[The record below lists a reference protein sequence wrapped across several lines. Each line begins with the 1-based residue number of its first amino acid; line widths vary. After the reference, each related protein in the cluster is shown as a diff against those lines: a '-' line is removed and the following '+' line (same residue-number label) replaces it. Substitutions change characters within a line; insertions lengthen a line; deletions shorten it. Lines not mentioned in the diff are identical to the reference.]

1 MIDISRAMPG
11 WTVEELIGKGS
22 YGTVYRIK
30 KEEMGYTYYS
40 ALKVIELPSDMKE
53 VYNLQAMGMNE
64 DSIKS
69 YYEGTAKEI
78 ASEIRIMESLKS
90 AGNVVH
96 VEEHALI
103 PKADGIGWTI
113 LIRME
118 LLESIQK
125 YQQKAGNP
133 DYYETI
139 KIGKDICS
147 ALQCC
152 EEKGIIHRDI
162 KPDNLFRNEFG
173 MYKLGDF
180 GIARQMQNTLAAYSQ
195 KGTIGFLAPE
205 VYKGGYYDNT
215 VDIYSLGVM
224 LYVYMNRQRPPFV
237 DLEITNLTAKT
248 LDEAHWRRLSGELPP
263 PPVDAPQQLADVILK
278 ACNPDPR
285 RRYRTAAEFREALES
300 CENGDIQPAKIFN
313 IPSLFGKNRQRDIEA
328 AEKQD
333 YSPPEYPANYT
344 NSQYVGEQGNV
355 LAEESS
361 GTANKGLMGVLIALI
376 VVLFIAVSGGILYVN
391 MPGLVQGITQVRI
404 TADKSY
410 VFTASTSRLLFD
422 GYQCVYNQEENED
435 KGEKL
440 SVALSRESVLSLER
454 FDPRQHFTQ
463 PAPHYTEASLVKAL
477 EEQGIGRPSTYAP
490 TITTILARHYI
501 VKEDK
506 NLYMTEL
513 GEVVNSMMKRAFP
526 SIVDPAFTAQL
537 EGLLDGVAEGS
548 VKWKTVIENFYPDL
562 DEAVSQAEA
571 DLEKVKIA
579 DEETE
584 EGCENCGRQSLI
596 MKRSVWPVRNAG
608 RTLLSERP
616 RRAAN
621 ITDAWEIPNA
631 IL

>member
-285 RRYRTAAEFREALES
+285 RRYRTAAEFREALEN

-328 AEKQD
+328 AEEQD

-404 TADKSY
+404 TN
-410 VFTASTSRLLFD
+410 LLGND
-422 GYQCVYNQEENED
+422 VNE
-435 KGEKL
+435 
-440 SVALSRESVLSLER
+440 V
-454 FDPRQHFTQ
+454 
-463 PAPHYTEASLVKAL
+463 
-477 EEQGIGRPSTYAP
+477 
-490 TITTILARHYI
+490 
-501 VKEDK
+501 
-506 NLYMTEL
+506 
-513 GEVVNSMMKRAFP
+513 
-526 SIVDPAFTAQL
+526 
-537 EGLLDGVAEGS
+537 
-548 VKWKTVIENFYPDL
+548 
-562 DEAVSQAEA
+562 QA
-571 DLEKVKIA
+571 KY
-579 DEETE
+579 
-584 EGCENCGRQSLI
+584 
-596 MKRSVWPVRNAG
+596 
-608 RTLLSERP
+608 
-616 RRAAN
+616 
-621 ITDAWEIPNA
+621 NA
-631 IL
+631 ILKNSLVPVYTNKDYKEEEIVYQYPLAGTVIDSSEEGLSLYYSIGNLTNDVGYTMKSSFKDLTFQKGETQTITLTVQSPEARKAGTVTMIQQEGGGFSVNFHEWEGKSIDVDLTFDGSIFKGGMLQFYFLEKGEIKGCYCDVYYRIKE

>member
-1 MIDISRAMPG
+1 MPG

-64 DSIKS
+64 DSIKG

-103 PKADGIGWTI
+103 PKEDGIGWTI

-118 LLESIQK
+118 LLESVQK
-125 YQQKAGNP
+125 YQQRAGNP

-215 VDIYSLGVM
+215 VDIYSLGLM

-237 DLEITNLTAKT
+237 DLEDSNITAKT

-263 PPVDAPQQLADVILK
+263 PPVDAPPQLADVILK
-278 ACNPDPR
+278 ACHPDPR
-285 RRYRTAAEFREALES
+285 CRYRTAAEFREALES
-300 CENGDIQPAKIFN
+300 CENGDRSSGSGFK
-313 IPSLFGKNRQRDIEA
+313 IPSLFAKNKQRDA
-328 AEKQD
+328 ATVENQD
-333 YSPPEYPANYT
+333 FHSQGYITNYPKDQYT
-344 NSQYVGEQGNV
+344 GVQGNV
-355 LAEESS
+355 LAEEHS
-361 GTANKGLMGVLIALI
+361 GGSNKGLLGVLIALI
-376 VVLFIAVSGGILYVN
+376 VVLFVAVSGSILYIK
-391 MPGLVQGITQVRI
+391 MPGLVQEIKQVRI
-404 TADKSY
+404 ANLLGVDVNEAASRYNVILKNSLVPVYTNKDYKEEEVVYQFPLAGSVIDSSEEGLTLYYSNGNLTNDAGYTMKPNYKDLEFQKGETKTITITIQSPEPRKAGTITMIQQEGGGFSVNYHEWEGKSIKADL
-410 VFTASTSRLLFD
+410 TFD
-422 GYQCVYNQEENED
+422 GSIFKGGLLQFYFLE
-435 KGEKL
+435 KGEIKGCYCD
-440 SVALSRESVLSLER
+440 VYYR
-454 FDPRQHFTQ
+454 
-463 PAPHYTEASLVKAL
+463 
-477 EEQGIGRPSTYAP
+477 I
-490 TITTILARHYI
+490 
-501 VKEDK
+501 
-506 NLYMTEL
+506 
-513 GEVVNSMMKRAFP
+513 
-526 SIVDPAFTAQL
+526 
-537 EGLLDGVAEGS
+537 
-548 VKWKTVIENFYPDL
+548 IE
-562 DEAVSQAEA
+562 
-571 DLEKVKIA
+571 
-579 DEETE
+579 
-584 EGCENCGRQSLI
+584 
-596 MKRSVWPVRNAG
+596 
-608 RTLLSERP
+608 
-616 RRAAN
+616 
-621 ITDAWEIPNA
+621 
-631 IL
+631 

>member
-285 RRYRTAAEFREALES
+285 RRYRTAAEFREALEN
-300 CENGDIQPAKIFN
+300 CENGDSQPAKIFN

-328 AEKQD
+328 AEEQD

-404 TADKSY
+404 TN
-410 VFTASTSRLLFD
+410 LLGND
-422 GYQCVYNQEENED
+422 VNE
-435 KGEKL
+435 
-440 SVALSRESVLSLER
+440 V
-454 FDPRQHFTQ
+454 
-463 PAPHYTEASLVKAL
+463 
-477 EEQGIGRPSTYAP
+477 
-490 TITTILARHYI
+490 
-501 VKEDK
+501 
-506 NLYMTEL
+506 
-513 GEVVNSMMKRAFP
+513 
-526 SIVDPAFTAQL
+526 
-537 EGLLDGVAEGS
+537 
-548 VKWKTVIENFYPDL
+548 
-562 DEAVSQAEA
+562 QA
-571 DLEKVKIA
+571 KY
-579 DEETE
+579 
-584 EGCENCGRQSLI
+584 
-596 MKRSVWPVRNAG
+596 
-608 RTLLSERP
+608 
-616 RRAAN
+616 
-621 ITDAWEIPNA
+621 NA
-631 IL
+631 ILKNSLVPVYTNKDYKEEEIVYQYPLAGTVIDSSEEGLSLYYSIGNLTNDVGYTMKSSFKDLTFQKGETQTITLTVQSPEARKAGTVTMIQQEGGGFSVNFHEWEGKSIDVDLTFDGSIFKGGMLQFYFLEKGEIKGCYCDVYYRVKE